1 MSEQALHIGMQAC
14 EVWEC
19 AKVTWMHIYNIPLQ
33 SDMPGLINDLH
44 A

>member
-1 MSEQALHIGMQAC
+1 MSEQVLHIGMQ
-14 EVWEC
+14 VSDMWDH
-19 AKVTWMHIYNIPLQ
+19 AKVTWMCVYNTSLQ